1 MAGAAAGA
9 TPSVERGAY
18 LFAAAGC
25 GGCHTDPP
33 GKGPLLAGGRAL
45 ETPFGRFYGPNIT
58 PDPDTG
64 IGGWSDEDFLRALRH
79 GEAPDGSNLY
89 PAFPY
94 TSFTRMT
101 DADILDLKDY
111 IFTLP
116 PVARAN
122 RPHELSFPFG
132 WRFLVTFWKWLNFAP
147 GPLAPD
153 PAQDAK
159 WNRGAYLVKALLHC
173 GECHTPRTSSGGSDR
188 ARAYAGTTAGPGGKK
203 VPNITPDPDTGIGK
217 WDDGQL
223 GALLK
228 IGLLPDG
235 DVVGSLMGEVVE
247 QSTSRLTPEDR
258 AAVIAYL
265 RSLAAI
271 DNPAAKA
278 TAPGWE

>member
-45 ETPFGRFYGPNIT
+45 ETPFGRFYG
-58 PDPDTG
+58 
-64 IGGWSDEDFLRALRH
+64 
-79 GEAPDGSNLY
+79 
-89 PAFPY
+89 
-94 TSFTRMT
+94 
-101 DADILDLKDY
+101 
-111 IFTLP
+111 
-116 PVARAN
+116 
-122 RPHELSFPFG
+122 
-132 WRFLVTFWKWLNFAP
+132 
-147 GPLAPD
+147 
-153 PAQDAK
+153 
-159 WNRGAYLVKALLHC
+159 
-173 GECHTPRTSSGGSDR
+173 
-188 ARAYAGTTAGPGGKK
+188 
-203 VPNITPDPDTGIGK
+203 PNITPDPDTGIGK